1 MALAL
6 QNLAKLYKQN
16 TLRLFYQTYYQEFIT
31 RELAAE
37 KVLEGSKIQF
47 AQVFP
52 SFMEH
57 CF

>member
-47 AQVFP
+47 A
-52 SFMEH
+52 
-57 CF
+57 